1 MKKKQVQRLVAFSVA
16 TMMALQGLSVNAS
29 GPVPVRTDSNT
40 QMSSDKEVVY
50 VNTYDTSKRVH
61 DFDANWKFYLGDAE
75 SISSLAS

>member
-61 DFDANWKFYLGDAE
+61 DFDAN
-75 SISSLAS
+75 